1 LEGSEDEQDNDDIIW
16 FNNSINIIIIYH
28 LYITINLL

>member
-16 FNNSINIIIIYH
+16 FNKTINIIIIFI
-28 LYITINLL
+28 L